1 MGAKQSVHATDEFLR
16 EGWKMTQR
24 AQQQQTTTKQQQ
36 GQPRKRDLL
45 FHSIKITKLVGAI
58 LKDRRVS
65 IVRKGAYLG
74 IVGLLLGALIFP
86 EMFADVVTLISPLLP
101 LEVLEIPADAT
112 VDWVAFVVATF
123 SLLKLFPKEIVGEH
137 YDRLFRR

>member
-1 MGAKQSVHATDEFLR
+1 MGAGTGVHAIDELLR

-24 AQQQQTTTKQQQ
+24 AQQQTITRQPH
-36 GQPRKRDLL
+36 GQPRKRDLI
-45 FHSIKITKLVGAI
+45 FHSIKIARLVSAI

-74 IVGLLLGALIFP
+74 VVGLLLGALIFP
-86 EMFADVVTLISPLLP
+86 ELFADLVTLITPLLP

-112 VDWVAFVVATF
+112 IDWVAFVVATF